1 MLWYANPHLAE
12 RKTPWGSTRAELRA
26 WGVDSYTR
34 KWAVYS
40 AYGGLL
46 TENIVQAVARDMMA
60 HAMLALDEK
69 GYSPILTV
77 HDEVVTETREDFGSV
92 SEFTEIMTTIPAW
105 ADGLPVKAESY
116 KATRY
121 KK

>member
-1 MLWYANPHLAE
+1 MNAGPNH
-12 RKTPWGSTRAELRA
+12 RFTI
-26 WGVDSYTR
+26 VDSTGR
-34 KWAVYS
+34 AALVH
-40 AYGGLL
+40 
-46 TENIVQAVARDMMA
+46 NCVQAVARDMMA

-92 SEFTEIMTTIPAW
+92 SEFTEIMTTIPTW
-105 ADGLPVKAESY
+105 AAGLPVKAESY